1 MNKLTRMLRTALDVF
16 DLYDGASTAARDR
29 VGDFADRARKFF
41 RSQRSYPVRNI
52 GSFAAATG
60 LGLGVGILLAPASG
74 AETRREIV
82 KRKFFRSQRSHPGRK
97 IGNFAVGTGLGLGV
111 SLLLAPARGAETRRE
126 IVRRAERIG
135 GTVRERFSFGAKK
148 PFARARASK
157 TGGVREAAK

>member
-41 RSQRSYPVRNI
+41 RSQRSY
-52 GSFAAATG
+52 
-60 LGLGVGILLAPASG
+60 
-74 AETRREIV
+74 
-82 KRKFFRSQRSHPGRK
+82 PGRK